1 MTKSAQPGAEEK
13 ICYNIEIFYE
23 WKKGEWL
30 PHLSLQSSPLQ
41 THSKNNTECEHYVL
55 FRILWRAP
63 WLLVLFFGF
72 TRRERHLKRFKSKFI
87 SHFLKCHGLS
97 RRILFDRLIL
107 RPGFKLPP
115 TNLDWR
121 KLLSSETIA
130 FAVGKGGIILQAQD
144 RHTQILIYRVAH
156 MLFPYVLAA
165 TSISFSLCPFPHRI
179 TPFPQTIKSAVRWL
193 GVILTG
199 VWKFTTESL
208 QVNLKSF
215 TPLSFPFLP
224 LWRSKNF
231 KSNDFYRYFTISP
244 YESPVSPHLP
254 CVVGFGQWTW
264 LWQQSLSRGLTQLK
278 WKRSQQH
285 ERPKSS

>member
-1 MTKSAQPGAEEK
+1 MPRAQPT
-13 ICYNIEIFYE
+13 
-23 WKKGEWL
+23 
-30 PHLSLQSSPLQ
+30 HPLRQ
-41 THSKNNTECEHYVL
+41 THPASRIQVASNQSRLEEAPL
-55 FRILWRAP
+55 FRDNCICCR
-63 WLLVLFFGF
+63 
-72 TRRERHLKRFKSKFI
+72 KR
-87 SHFLKCHGLS
+87 GYNTA
-97 RRILFDRLIL
+97 
-107 RPGFKLPP
+107 G
-115 TNLDWR
+115 
-121 KLLSSETIA
+121 
-130 FAVGKGGIILQAQD
+130 QD